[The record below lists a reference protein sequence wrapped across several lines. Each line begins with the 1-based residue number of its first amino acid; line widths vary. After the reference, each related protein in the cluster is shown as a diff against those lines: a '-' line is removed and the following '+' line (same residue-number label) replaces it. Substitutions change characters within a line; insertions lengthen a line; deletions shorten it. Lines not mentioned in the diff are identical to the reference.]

1 MSDLEASIIIP
12 VYQAERYIRQ
22 CLDSVE
28 KQTFQNFEAIVI
40 DDGSRDASG
49 AICDEYAE
57 RDKRFRVYHQKNMG
71 VTVARKNGLSHAQG
85 KYIFWID
92 ADDYADVHL
101 IEKTVSEAD
110 KREADIVIW
119 NIETK
124 REDGTVIDKTN
135 WEKGS
140 LEDWRRSAVM
150 GKYSVLW
157 SGCARRSLWEKVQFP
172 DNKVRAGED
181 GYLMMDLLFKAN
193 SIASVPDVLYFHR
206 DDSIGSIS
214 NQKTVRYYFDNY
226 QLWVHR
232 YKFSEQNFPDLMDFC
247 GQRAL
252 SAAVKS
258 YCMDLKFQQLDEEEK
273 RNILETLA
281 YFQHHRVSGRAKEKL
296 LSWAIRNHHYGLCNI
311 YIQHKLKKGK

>member
-1 MSDLEASIIIP
+1 MSDIAASIIIP

-28 KQTFQNFEAIVI
+28 KQTFPNFEVIVI
-40 DDGSRDASG
+40 DDGSKDASG
-49 AICDEYAE
+49 AICDEYAAKDE
-57 RDKRFRVYHQKNMG
+57 RFHVYHQQNMG
-71 VTVARKNGLSHAQG
+71 VTAARKNGLSHAKG

-92 ADDYADVHL
+92 ADDYADIRLV
-101 IEKTVSEAD
+101 EKAVSEAD

-119 NIETK
+119 NIMTK
-124 REDGTVIDKTN
+124 REDGTVTDKTH
-135 WEKGS
+135 WEEGS
-140 LEDWRRSAVM
+140 LKDWRRSAVM
-150 GKYSVLW
+150 GRYSVLW
-157 SGCARRSLWEKVQFP
+157 AGCAKRSLWERVEFP
-172 DNKVRAGED
+172 DSKVRAGED

-193 SIASVPDVLYFHR
+193 SIASVSDTLYYHL

-214 NQKTVRYYFDNY
+214 NRKTIRYYFDNY

-232 YKFSEQNFPDLMDFC
+232 YKFSKNNFPDLMDFC

-258 YCMDLKFQQLDEEEK
+258 YCMDLKFQQFGEEEK
-273 RNILETLA
+273 QNILDTLA
-281 YFQHHRVSGRAKEKL
+281 YFQKHVVSGRTKEKI
-296 LSWAIRNHHYGLCNI
+296 LSWAIRNHHYWLCDA